1 MTEMQTELRMAARAL
16 ARHGLAHAYGHVSR
30 RLDADTFLVCAARP
44 MALIGPEDAGTV
56 VPVKGAL
63 PEGVLGEVRIHQ
75 QIYARRPDVQAVART
90 MPPALMALGTA
101 RRTPR
106 VRHGF
111 GGLLRPRRSLVGRPT
126 AAARRCRRAR
136 PGRNHG

>member
-1 MTEMQTELRMAARAL
+1 MTEMQSELRMAARAL

-44 MALIGPEDAGTV
+44 MALIGPADAGTV

-101 RRTPR
+101 RRTR
-106 VRHGF
+106 ARATVSG
-111 GGLLRPRRSLVGRPT
+111 PT
-126 AAARRCRRAR
+126 SAAARPCGTTRSCCATMPPRA
-136 PGRNHG
+136 PSPKPW